1 MLATFMEVLDT
12 SIANVALPHIAGNLG
27 ASQDESTWILTSSL
41 VSNEGAK
48 MGGKNPYIE
57 ETKFTPATKKYKIT
71 FIKDGQP
78 IEVDPEKVP
87 YGHDGLP
94 GSILDISQ
102 GFHKGLDHACGG
114 VCACSTCHVIVH
126 EGLESCNEA
135 TDAELDQLDE
145 APGVTPK
152 SRLGCQCVPDGT
164 KDIVV
169 EIPEWNKNYAKEAD
183 H

>member
-1 MLATFMEVLDT
+1 
-12 SIANVALPHIAGNLG
+12 
-27 ASQDESTWILTSSL
+27 
-41 VSNEGAK
+41 

-57 ETKFTPATKKYKIT
+57 ETTYTPATRKFKVTFKKEGKT
-71 FIKDGQP
+71 V
-78 IEVDPEKVP
+78 EVDPAEIP
-87 YGHDGLP
+87 YDHNGLP
-94 GSILDISQ
+94 GSILDIAS
-102 GFHKGLDHACGG
+102 GFHMGLDHACGG

-145 APGVTPK
+145 APGLTPK

-169 EIPEWNKNYAKEAD
+169 EIPDWNKNYAKEAE